1 MPWLSGERSSP
12 IAKDQDPLTPRSP
25 QFGQYPPMRRL
36 ICIALL
42 LPFLAGCTLLDQ
54 TTFAPSPEPK
64 PPTVIVP
71 PKAETRTP
79 LIVIAAS
86 ATPKDYAKPLRE
98 AVRAAE
104 KLKRNIDYDVVG
116 IASIPAT
123 PAGKAAA
130 SGTVV
135 LEEAGSHAAK
145 VMRAIMALSVPAARI
160 HLGARSD
167 SAITA
172 SEIRV
177 YVR

>member
-1 MPWLSGERSSP
+1 
-12 IAKDQDPLTPRSP
+12 
-25 QFGQYPPMRRL
+25 MRRL

-42 LPFLAGCTLLDQ
+42 SFLAGCTLIDQ
-54 TTFAPSPEPK
+54 TTFAPSPDPK

-104 KLKRNIDYDVVG
+104 KIKRNIDYDVVG
-116 IASIPAT
+116 IASIPAGT
-123 PAGKAAA
+123 APA
-130 SGTVV
+130 SGAVAV
-135 LEEAGSHAAK
+135 EEAGSHAAE
-145 VMRAIMALSVPAARI
+145 VMRAIMALRVPAARI
-160 HLGARSD
+160 HLGIRSD
-167 SAITA
+167 PAIPA

>member
-1 MPWLSGERSSP
+1 
-12 IAKDQDPLTPRSP
+12 
-25 QFGQYPPMRRL
+25 MRRL

-104 KLKRNIDYDVVG
+104 KLKRNIDYDVLG
-116 IASIPAT
+116 IASIPA
-123 PAGKAAA
+123 GKAPA
-130 SGTVV
+130 SGVV
-135 LEEAGSHAAK
+135 ALEEAGSHAAE

-160 HLGARSD
+160 HLGIRSD
-167 SAITA
+167 PAIPT